1 MQATCYAPWLPMRGI
16 FLFSMVGER
25 RRTDADRRGLPRGG
39 RRCVDKVRLA
49 VFEVLL
55 TFVAIA

>member
-1 MQATCYAPWLPMRGI
+1 MRGI
-16 FLFSMVGER
+16 VLFSMIGER
-25 RRTDADRRGLPRGG
+25 RRGVADRRDLPRGG

-55 TFVAIA
+55 AFVAVA